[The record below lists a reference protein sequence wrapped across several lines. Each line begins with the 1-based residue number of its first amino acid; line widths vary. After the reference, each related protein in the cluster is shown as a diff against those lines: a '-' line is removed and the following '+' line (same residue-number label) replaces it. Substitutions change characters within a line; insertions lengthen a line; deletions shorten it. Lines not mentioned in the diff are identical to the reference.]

1 MPLICH
7 WLTDTSYP
15 EPEPSVDDD
24 RMFTKDDIK
33 VEHHPNSGIKAKV
46 YAFEDFQRN
55 PMAATSDPPPNKKPW
70 LPFKSRLEFEV
81 AQIALEAALNNDQ
94 TDRLIKIC
102 RQCAIGNDKFTFEN
116 HKDIHRKWDA
126 ASQRVT
132 GVVQF
137 LLMVSIC
144 LT

>member
-1 MPLICH
+1 
-7 WLTDTSYP
+7 
-15 EPEPSVDDD
+15 
-24 RMFTKDDIK
+24 MFTKDDIK